1 MSLEQNNEHGM
12 MAQST
17 LMKPSLQSQPDSHAS
32 KKTPTGEPAE
42 ATYA

>member
-17 LMKPSLQSQPDSHAS
+17 LMKPSLRSQSDSHAS
-32 KKTPTGEPAE
+32 KKTNASEPAE